1 VILSAEEKVA
11 AEKLHALTTRLLFL
25 KYEMENAKKLGIHAP
40 RMAWFKKRRS
50 LEQALDKMHSVLRQ
64 SEWKIPEELDSCG
77 EGMRTH
83 HEDFSKCAK
92 GTHKHFQKYLEAATI
107 EGAGSLTIE
116 GAGSTAHAHREPVQ
130 VSTSN
135 VHQSADT
142 GKGRHQLGVKFH
154 RAANTNAE
162 GAESWFTW
170 AFIVLLFTVA
180 AISVVVPPLL
190 MCGWSIAAVQR
201 LLGLHSGKGKD

>member
-135 VHQSADT
+135 VHHSWPIQARADISW
-142 GKGRHQLGVKFH
+142 
-154 RAANTNAE
+154 
-162 GAESWFTW
+162 ESSS
-170 AFIVLLFTVA
+170 IVLL
-180 AISVVVPPLL
+180 IP
-190 MCGWSIAAVQR
+190 MQR
-201 LLGLHSGKGKD
+201 VLKVGLHGRSSCCSSQ